1 MLRNCNEE
9 LEAVSEWVDG
19 VEATDPR
26 KLVGPLDWV
35 ACVGEAGGEGV
46 ERVGGGVQGGVGL
59 AGRDEGVLDA
69 DVQRLAA
76 AGEPDA
82 AAGLERGRLLELGQ
96 TEEVAVEGSG
106 GGLATRRGGDLD
118 MVEAGDRHRAH
129 DAGVRGWERRLR
141 ELAEEHDLYEEAVG
155 RLRALLVLLAA
166 EEHAPT
172 PIREPA
178 QAVDAHVADSLSGL
192 AAVGEARSLA
202 DLGAGAGFPGLVLAA
217 VRSGARVILLES
229 VGRKAAWLGH
239 ATAMLDM
246 GNVEVRAE
254 RVESWRPEARIDV
267 VTARAVAPL
276 PVLVEYA
283 APLLA
288 PGGRLVAW
296 KGDPDPAEEAD
307 GRAAAAALGLEESAV
322 VPVQPFPGV
331 RDRRLYVYAK
341 VAQTPPG
348 YPRRPGMAA
357 KRPLRAEPDA

>member
-1 MLRNCNEE
+1 M
-9 LEAVSEWVDG
+9 AG
-19 VEATDPR
+19 
-26 KLVGPLDWV
+26 
-35 ACVGEAGGEGV
+35 VGEAVGEGV
-46 ERVGGGVQGGVGL
+46 EPGGGGAQGGVGL
-59 AGRDEGVLDA
+59 AGGNEGVLDA
-69 DVQRLAA
+69 DVQRLPA

-82 AAGLERGRLLELGQ
+82 AAGLERGGLLELGQ

-106 GGLATRRGGDLD
+106 GGLATRRGGDLGV
-118 MVEAGDRHRAH
+118 VEADDRHRAH
-129 DAGVRGWERRLR
+129 DGGVRGWERRLR
-141 ELAEEHDLYEEAVG
+141 ELAEEHALYEEAVG

-192 AAVGEARSLA
+192 AVVGAPRHIA
-202 DLGAGAGFPGLVLAA
+202 DLGSGAGFPGLVLAA
-217 VRSGARVILLES
+217 ARPGASVILVES
-229 VGRKAAWLGH
+229 VGRKAAWLER
-239 ATAMLDM
+239 ATATLGLD
-246 GNVEVRAE
+246 NVQVRGE
-254 RVESWRPEARIDV
+254 RVEAWRPDGRIDL
-267 VTARAVAPL
+267 VTARALASL

-341 VAQTPPG
+341 VAETPPG
-348 YPRRPGMAA
+348 YPRRAGAAA
-357 KRPLRAEPDA
+357 KRPLGVSDRHRR